1 MEKNIELIVIGGFL
15 GAGKTTTIL
24 SVAGE
29 LMREGKKVGI
39 ITNDQGSDLVDTNF
53 LLSSGLSVF
62 EVTGSCFC
70 CNFDAFANI
79 IKALAENEMPDV
91 ILAEP
96 VGSCTDLVA
105 TIFKPIQI
113 KHFANLSLKPFTVVA
128 DPKKMRKML
137 MENNDYPPEINYLY
151 RKQLEEADVIALN
164 KIDNFSQAEIN
175 KSVDFIKKEFPG
187 AEIITI
193 SAKENINIP
202 SLIGRL
208 SEIGAPPEKTLSIDY
223 DKYAAAEGYLGWLNC
238 SAKITSENATDL
250 NDFIMQ
256 YMNDVRN
263 RMSAGKY
270 EVAHFKVYGVSSDDW
285 CKAGMVSLSDCPEF
299 VKKAEKL
306 SDEWSIIINIRAQ
319 TDPDSLKKII
329 ENAFEE
335 NIAEEKLQASC
346 YRIEAFKPGRPEPT
360 YRYR

>member
-1 MEKNIELIVIGGFL
+1 MEKNIELMIIGGFL

-24 SVAGE
+24 SVARE
-29 LMREGKKVGI
+29 LMREGRKIGI

-70 CNFDAFANI
+70 CNFDGFASR
-79 IKALAENEMPDV
+79 IKAMAENERPDV

-96 VGSCTDLVA
+96 VGSCTDLIA

-113 KHFANLSLKPFTVVA
+113 KHFADLSLKPFTVVA

-137 MENNDYPPEINYLY
+137 MESNNYPPEINYLY

-164 KIDNFSQAEIN
+164 KIDNFSQDEIDE
-175 KSVDFIKKEFPG
+175 SVDFIKNEFPRT
-187 AEIITI
+187 EVITI
-193 SAKENINIP
+193 SAKENINIR

-208 SEIGAPPEKTLSIDY
+208 SEIGVSRGETLSIDY

-238 SAKITSENATDL
+238 SAKITSGSAIDL
-250 NDFIMQ
+250 NGFIMQ
-256 YMNDVRN
+256 YMKDVKDKL
-263 RMSAGKY
+263 SAGKY
-270 EVAHFKVYGVSSDDW
+270 EVANFKIYGVSSDDW
-285 CKAGMVSLSDCPEF
+285 CKAGMVSLYDCPEF
-299 VKKAEKL
+299 GKKAERP

-319 TDPDSLKKII
+319 TDPGSLKKII
-329 ENAFEE
+329 ENTFKE
-335 NIAEEKLQASC
+335 NVAEEKLQASC
-346 YRIEAFKPGRPEPT
+346 YRIEAFKPGRPNPT
-360 YRYR
+360 YRYK